1 MGRATKEVNLE
12 LASQHRE
19 LAGIKAYVTSRLDE
33 DPMVIIG
40 ATHRRLFQIERSFRK
55 AKSDLRARPIFHT
68 LKQSIE
74 AHLTVVMAALAV
86 GRWLESA
93 TGWSLTKLVQTLRG
107 YREMRINVGGHEAVA
122 AVPLPPELIE
132 VMDNIQAKV
141 ASKPY

>member
-1 MGRATKEVNLE
+1 
-12 LASQHRE
+12 
-19 LAGIKAYVTSRLDE
+19 
-33 DPMVIIG
+33 MVIIG
-40 ATHRRLFQIERSFRK
+40 ATHRRLFQIERSFRM